1 MTKMK
6 TPMAKRTHP
15 RVVLEIISGNNGL
28 VQVWIVATSSIDAA
42 ILGSVDKHREM
53 KKTTRATVCH
63 FGLAFG
69 NVGAVFEVAIVAAV
83 DFLFT
88 LNRGKIGSFSLK

>member
-1 MTKMK
+1 M
-6 TPMAKRTHP
+6 
-15 RVVLEIISGNNGL
+15 
-28 VQVWIVATSSIDAA
+28 
-42 ILGSVDKHREM
+42 DKHREM

-83 DFLFT
+83 DLLFT
-88 LNRGKIGSFSLK
+88 LNRGKIPSL